1 MNEDRQSRMAGVDA
15 SLFEGVKEVML
26 RPASSYCF
34 GRRSVG
40 RFVVVEFQFGLVAGM
55 RPLTLRA
62 LKQLSRQR
70 VKASCRKISISR
82 ENILRRGDESALI

>member
-1 MNEDRQSRMAGVDA
+1 MNRQSRLPVVDA
-15 SLFEGVKEVML
+15 SLSKGCESDVTPCSVL
-26 RPASSYCF
+26 LS

-82 ENILRRGDESALI
+82 EISLRRV

>member
-1 MNEDRQSRMAGVDA
+1 
-15 SLFEGVKEVML
+15 
-26 RPASSYCF
+26 
-34 GRRSVG
+34 
-40 RFVVVEFQFGLVAGM
+40 M

-82 ENILRRGDESALI
+82 ENILRRGDERSLI